1 MVWPPPDPTSG
12 VELVR
17 SYTSVPSA
25 PNVRSV
31 PTWPVNVRTTPG
43 SDAVSVI
50 TRLVSVHRPTRHAS
64 PIASGVAVGAGVAV
78 RGGGGGIVWVA
89 VGVGLHGSLPSG
101 GALGPPP
108 AGCPPHEGGARAGPA
123 AKAPA

>member
-25 PNVRSV
+25 PNVSSV

-64 PIASGVAVGAGVAV
+64 PIASGGAVGAGVAG
-78 RGGGGGIVWVA
+78 RGGVA
-89 VGVGLHGSLPSG
+89 GDGWGR
-101 GALGPPP
+101 A
-108 AGCPPHEGGARAGPA
+108 GARRRGPLA
-123 AKAPA
+123 N

>member
-25 PNVRSV
+25 PNVSSV

-64 PIASGVAVGAGVAV
+64 PIASGVAVGAGVAGPV
-78 RGGGGGIVWVA
+78 
-89 VGVGLHGSLPSG
+89 G
-101 GALGPPP
+101 GAGVAYVRMWLCFDGTWRS
-108 AGCPPHEGGARAGPA
+108 RADLEH
-123 AKAPA
+123 

>member
-25 PNVRSV
+25 PNVSSV

-78 RGGGGGIVWVA
+78 RGGGAGNGWFA
-89 VGVGLHGSLPSG
+89 VGPRLV
-101 GALGPPP
+101 GALARRGALAPPHAGGPPR
-108 AGCPPHEGGARAGPA
+108 E
-123 AKAPA
+123 